1 MITPHNN
8 AKETD
13 FAKTVLMPGD
23 PLRAKYIAETFLEN
37 PRLVNTVRNMLAYTG
52 TYKGREISVMAS
64 GMGIPSIGIYS
75 FELYKYFGVENI
87 IRIGSAGS
95 YSERLEVR
103 DVVLAEYAFSRSS
116 YALCTSGL
124 KDQIFYPSPELNA
137 KIMETAERIGI
148 TCKEAKVHSSDAF
161 YTLPEIGTWQDIKN
175 DTQTECVE
183 MESFA
188 LFHNA
193 KVLGKKAACI
203 LTISDAFYNNVAL
216 SAEER
221 QTSFTQ
227 MMTLALESALTF

>member
-1 MITPHNN
+1 
-8 AKETD
+8 
-13 FAKTVLMPGD
+13 
-23 PLRAKYIAETFLEN
+23 
-37 PRLVNTVRNMLAYTG
+37 
-52 TYKGREISVMAS
+52 
-64 GMGIPSIGIYS
+64 
-75 FELYKYFGVENI
+75 
-87 IRIGSAGS
+87 
-95 YSERLEVR
+95 
-103 DVVLAEYAFSRSS
+103 
-116 YALCTSGL
+116 
-124 KDQIFYPSPELNA
+124 
-137 KIMETAERIGI
+137 METAERIGI

-193 KVLGKKAACI
+193 KVLGKKAASI